1 MFKFTMVSC
10 FLGLPTSDESTQGS
24 TLSGRVVDL
33 RSEHWLKINEPEV
46 TGKNKIFK
54 EVYKFIKEPG

>member
-33 RSEHWLKINEPEV
+33 RSEHWLIINEPEV
-46 TGKNKIFK
+46 NW
-54 EVYKFIKEPG
+54 ES